1 MNASNVTAAKPKVK
15 GSIFNAPLGSTLPKD
30 AISELDSAFN
40 SLGYVSEEGIS
51 NSNSPSSQNVK
62 AWGGDIVLS
71 TQTEKADTFKFKLIE
86 ALNINVLKTVYG
98 DANVTGTLATGI
110 TIAAGSEETEALSWV
125 IDSVLKGGVLKRTVI
140 PNGKITAIDEITNA
154 DNSPIGYG
162 ITLTLT
168 PDENGKTHYEYIKQ
182 TATDQTTTEGE

>member
-1 MNASNVTAAKPKVK
+1 MDASNVTAAKPKVT
-15 GSIFNAPLGSTLPKD
+15 GAIFNAPLGSTLPTD
-30 AISELDSAFN
+30 AVSELNSAFD

-71 TQTEKADTFKFKLIE
+71 TQTEKPDTFKFKLIE
-86 ALNINVLKTVYG
+86 ALNVNVLKTVYG
-98 DANVTGTLATGI
+98 NKNVSGTLATGI

-125 IDSVLKGGVLKRTVI
+125 IDSILKGGILKRTVI
-140 PNGKITAIDEITNA
+140 PEGKITAIDEITNA

-168 PDENGKTHYEYIKQ
+168 PDKKGKTHYEYIKQ
-182 TATDQTTTEGE
+182 TTTEQTTTGEE